1 MCIEKA
7 GKAKLNGQSAK
18 FSTFKCNVN
27 VKPPFTAEVMPSA
40 MAESSCKYFKS
51 YNWIQILFA
60 ADVITTDHVCLIDP
74 CKEFS
79 INSAVTITATNLY

>member
-1 MCIEKA
+1 MCIETA
-7 GKAKLNGQSAK
+7 RKAKLNGHYAK

-27 VKPPFTAEVMPSA
+27 VTPPFTAEVMPSA
-40 MAESSCKYFKS
+40 LTQSSFKYFKT

-60 ADVITTDHVCLIDP
+60 ADVITTSHVCLIDS
-74 CKEFS
+74 CKEFF